1 MDLGKLL
8 EQGLMS
14 RLSGNQIKILM
25 TLSYYKDESK
35 LCKVSVKDLSG
46 LTGLSDSTV
55 NKLLKELVEAH
66 LIYKVGSYYSFE
78 YMESK
83 EHDYQLAKVIA
94 MYRAKYKEVY
104 GNDPTIVYGRDM
116 NLLKRLEIRSKYSY
130 EDVKTII
137 NIGVGEYK
145 DRWESYNYP
154 LPTLGVV
161 FSWIAPLTLD
171 INNSRKSV
179 YYDESCNDDKS
190 FF

>member
-78 YMESK
+78 YMESI

-94 MYRAKYKEVY
+94 LYMA
-104 GNDPTIVYGRDM
+104 I
-116 NLLKRLEIRSKYSY
+116 
-130 EDVKTII
+130 
-137 NIGVGEYK
+137 
-145 DRWESYNYP
+145 
-154 LPTLGVV
+154 TLAN
-161 FSWIAPLTLD
+161 W
-171 INNSRKSV
+171 
-179 YYDESCNDDKS
+179 
-190 FF
+190 